1 MPSFDAVSQVDMHEL
16 TNAMDQANREVGN
29 RYDFKGTDAK
39 YSFDNNVI
47 LMDGNSEMQLEQL
60 MDILY
65 QKMSKRGIGLGALVA
80 EEVQHSGKRYLQ
92 KINLKQGIDKELAK
106 KIVKLIK
113 DGKIKVQASIQGDQV
128 RVTGKKIDDL
138 QSVIAMLEGSDIKQ
152 PMQFENFRD

>member
-1 MPSFDAVSQVDMHEL
+1 MPSFDVVSQVDLHEL

-47 LMDGNSEMQLEQL
+47 TMDGNSEFQLEQM

-80 EEVQHSGKRYLQ
+80 EGPQQSGKRHLQ
-92 KINLKQGIDKELAK
+92 KITLKQGIDKELGK
-106 KIVKLIK
+106 KIVKLVK
-113 DGKIKVQASIQGDQV
+113 DSKTKVQPSIQGEQV
-128 RVTGKKIDDL
+128 RITGKKIDDL
-138 QSVIAMLEGSDIKQ
+138 QAVIAMLKDSDIKQ